1 MNALA
6 HCAEVLYTTGRAE
19 ETDPEALAG
28 APLISRWLPVVV
40 DSGHDLEARRGLLEG
55 AMHTGAG
62 VPQAATG
69 RPRRVQHRVG
79 RSQRDRRP
87 VHQQRGVRMMPPQRP
102 QCRCGL
108 RMHHL
113 LTIASDEF
121 ETATL
126 GRPLAAVGGLG
137 RPEGHREAAP
147 RRPGLLGAP
156 RDHAWRRRLAV
167 PVYLHRLRGPSI
179 GRHDAGHVT
188 TADHL
193 AVKATAGLNHKLSWS
208 AK

>member
-1 MNALA
+1 
-6 HCAEVLYTTGRAE
+6 
-19 ETDPEALAG
+19 
-28 APLISRWLPVVV
+28 
-40 DSGHDLEARRGLLEG
+40 
-55 AMHTGAG
+55 MHTGAG

-69 RPRRVQHRVG
+69 RPRRGAAQSWAQPASSAT
-79 RSQRDRRP
+79 RSPATGCSHDATP
-87 VHQQRGVRMMPPQRP
+87 RP

-126 GRPLAAVGGLG
+126 GRPLAAVGGPG

-193 AVKATAGLNHKLSWS
+193 PVKATAG
-208 AK
+208 